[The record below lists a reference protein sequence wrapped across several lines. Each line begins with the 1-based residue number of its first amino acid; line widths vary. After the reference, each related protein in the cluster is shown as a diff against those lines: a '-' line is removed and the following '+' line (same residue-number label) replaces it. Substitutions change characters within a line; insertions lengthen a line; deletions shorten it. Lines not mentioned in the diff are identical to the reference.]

1 MVGFLHVCAFG
12 DKQTCFTHL
21 STVLH
26 LSHMGTSEQWA
37 AKIQPFVFYPWAWN
51 HIKAKQHASVG
62 GKGFEPQGQGSS
74 AEQRKAS
81 QEREGE
87 RGGVEERERTNVKAT
102 CAQCLLSLSLPLSTV
117 QLPSTTIPAWG
128 CLTTQHSQG
137 PSLTHSLSF
146 SRSPFQNSQS
156 PE

>member
-1 MVGFLHVCAFG
+1 MPSWVVFFYSSSTYNFLFLQRCKAFILCARVCVCIAAARYGKPIKRRVDLVRFLHVCGFG
-12 DKQTCFTHL
+12 DKQTCSTHL

-74 AEQRKAS
+74 TEQRKAS

-87 RGGVEERERTNVKAT
+87 RAREEELKRERE
-102 CAQCLLSLSLPLSTV
+102 LM
-117 QLPSTTIPAWG
+117 
-128 CLTTQHSQG
+128 
-137 PSLTHSLSF
+137 
-146 SRSPFQNSQS
+146 
-156 PE
+156 